1 MKNAVTEEFVEDTS
15 RTQRGRNQT
24 RSNDSERTN
33 VFSADELRTLADE
46 QPQASVPNTSE
57 SEART
62 PQVPANEGKRT
73 VVVAE
78 DESVNRMDL
87 VAMLEDNGY
96 TVVGQAANG
105 AEAVE
110 LTREHHPDVVCMDV
124 KMPKVDGISA
134 AGTICDENLAPVV
147 MLTAFSQADLVKQ
160 ATGAGAMA
168 YVTKPYEESKLL
180 PALEVAM
187 ARFREINEMLD
198 TLDPVAHSEDRL
210 KQVSD
215 DLKLT
220 EDKLKK
226 VQDTLEERKLVDRA
240 KGLLMDK
247 AEFSEQG
254 AFRWIQKT
262 SMDQR
267 IPKKRLALAIIA
279 KYGDE
284 DPQETDE

>member
-1 MKNAVTEEFVEDTS
+1 MAERTTTAKTAEKIDTLLSDEILNSAPKTLTVED
-15 RTQRGRNQT
+15 
-24 RSNDSERTN
+24 
-33 VFSADELRTLADE
+33 SA
-46 QPQASVPNTSE
+46 QAQTSE
-57 SEART
+57 SEKTSSER
-62 PQVPANEGKRT
+62 KHT

-96 TVVGQAANG
+96 EVIGEAANG
-105 AEAVE
+105 EEAVE
-110 LTREHHPDVVCMDV
+110 LTRKLRPDVVCMDV
-124 KMPKVDGISA
+124 KMPRVDGITA
-134 AGTICDENLAPVV
+134 AGTICDENIAPVV
-147 MLTAFSQADLVKQ
+147 MLTAFSQPDLVKR

-187 ARFREINEMLD
+187 GRFAEINDLLD
-198 TLDPVAHSEDRL
+198 NVERSESRL
-210 KQVSD
+210 KS
-215 DLKLT
+215 T
-220 EDKLKK
+220 EDQLKAIEEKLKK
-226 VQDTLEERKLVDRA
+226 AEDTLEERKLVDRA

-247 AEFSEQG
+247 ADFSEQG

-279 KYGDE
+279 KYGDDKQESE
-284 DPQETDE
+284 DER